1 MPPIRRRKDEVRTPR
16 RPGRSKR
23 PIPPAP
29 IPRTKELPATF
40 EEAKVLDA
48 KEKRSRRPGPPRT
61 ATEEGV

>member
-16 RPGRSKR
+16 RPRRSKR
-23 PIPPAP
+23 PISPAP
-29 IPRTKELPATF
+29 IPKTEEPPATF

-48 KEKRSRRPGPPRT
+48 REKRNRRPGPPRT